1 MKPPFCV
8 KQNVD
13 TINGCNRQ
21 NNVIKCVCS
30 SIDLFLIHSLKHVNT
45 DQLGDMLHT
54 QLNSNQSIC
63 EKLQVHFNSHYEK
76 HEMPKILIQI
86 SQINKWKATIIIKFP
101 LIKFN

>member
-1 MKPPFCV
+1 MCLFKH
-8 KQNVD
+8 
-13 TINGCNRQ
+13 R
-21 NNVIKCVCS
+21 
-30 SIDLFLIHSLKHVNT
+30 SISYTHSLKHVNT